1 MRFEDIEKI
10 YCLSLRRRK
19 DRRIRVSENLKKHD
33 IDFEFFDAVD
43 GDFLDIERKPGWMMR
58 TTNGCLGII
67 QSYIEIFQEA
77 KSLGLSNFLIFED
90 DVELTD
96 TFRKDVEVFL
106 TNVPDDW
113 DTIYFGGNHLVHFPE
128 PVNEHVSKC
137 VHTRTTHAVIFR
149 DSCYD
154 KILNRLVYFDRPLD
168 ETFATM
174 QLFEEM
180 VSYVPVPPLAWQ
192 YDSHSDI
199 EEMMVKYRFLETY
212 TEEDYE
218 DQRST

>member
-1 MRFEDIEKI
+1 MRFQDVEKF
-10 YCLSLRRRK
+10 YCLSLKRRK
-19 DRRIRVSENLKKHD
+19 DRRVRVSENLKKHD
-33 IDFEFFDAVD
+33 IDFKFFDAVD

-58 TTNGCLGII
+58 SSNGALGII
-67 QSYIEIFQEA
+67 QSYIEILQEA

-96 TFRKDVEVFL
+96 TFREDVEVFL

-113 DTIYFGGNHLVHFPE
+113 DAIYFGGNHLNHFPV
-128 PVNEHVSKC
+128 PINEHVSKC
-137 VHTRTTHAVIFR
+137 VQTRTTHAVIFR

-154 KILNRLVYFDRPLD
+154 KILNRLVNFERPLD
-168 ETFATM
+168 ETFAIM
-174 QLFEEM
+174 QLTEEM

-199 EEMMVKYRFLETY
+199 EEMMVSYRFLETY
-212 TEEDYE
+212 TKEDYE
-218 DQRST
+218 NLRST